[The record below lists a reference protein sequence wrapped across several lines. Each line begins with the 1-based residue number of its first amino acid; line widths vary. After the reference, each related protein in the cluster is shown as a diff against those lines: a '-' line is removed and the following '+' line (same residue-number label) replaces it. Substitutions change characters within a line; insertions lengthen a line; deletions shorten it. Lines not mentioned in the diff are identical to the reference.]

1 MTQPSATHTTFTI
14 ERQLKAKPE
23 RAFRAW
29 ANPASKQTW
38 FACHD
43 GWATIEY
50 RLDFRAGGSERN
62 HTSDGEGLLHAY
74 DAHYLDVVENARI
87 VYAYEMK
94 LGETRISASL
104 ATITF
109 EPSAAG
115 TRMLFTEQVV
125 FLDGY
130 PDDGLRRQGTEIGLD
145 NFEAF
150 LDREASGTH

>member
-1 MTQPSATHTTFTI
+1 MSPTLI
-14 ERQLKAKPE
+14 
-23 RAFRAW
+23 
-29 ANPASKQTW
+29 
-38 FACHD
+38 
-43 GWATIEY
+43 
-50 RLDFRAGGSERN
+50 
-62 HTSDGEGLLHAY
+62 
-74 DAHYLDVVENARI
+74 VENARI

-104 ATITF
+104 ATVTF